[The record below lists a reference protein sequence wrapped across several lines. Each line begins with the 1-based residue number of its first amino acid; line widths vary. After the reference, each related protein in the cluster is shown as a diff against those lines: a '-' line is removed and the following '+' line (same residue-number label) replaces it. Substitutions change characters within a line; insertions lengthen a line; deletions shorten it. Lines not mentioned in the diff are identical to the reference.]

1 MDEFKRFDIYKSMCP
16 DWDAFIDSLKRPL
29 NRTGVSNPI
38 RVERSVLIER
48 LHAKG
53 ISCQP
58 MTWNEHGIRFAPADR
73 LGNTFEY
80 LAGMF
85 NIQEEVAMT
94 AAQLLQPKEGDRIL
108 DLCAA
113 PGNKSIQLAMA
124 LKNTGT
130 VIANDR
136 SAGRMRAVRSVIDRL
151 GLLNL
156 STLHSDAS
164 NLPRAVGS
172 FDGVMA
178 DVPCSCE
185 GTSRKNPGIL
195 KTRSFVNE
203 LIRLQIAIF
212 KRAIELCRPGG
223 RVVYATCTYSPDEN
237 EGVIAEV
244 LKTHG
249 DQVAWRSADIP
260 GFVGS
265 PGLKEWNEKQY
276 GKGFEN
282 ARRFWPH
289 QNDTGGFFVAVFE
302 KVDDRCPET
311 PPFELDVAEPA
322 LLQGTFDRYGF
333 PKTMTDDYRF
343 FQANNKKMSIVN
355 GDHVGITR
363 NLKGGSGIGFIRMG
377 ARFPKL
383 TTAACVALDGKITDH
398 IVDLN
403 REQTVQYLR
412 RQNVDFTCDLRGH
425 IVVRHDGFSL
435 GTALVREG
443 HLESLFPNS
452 LKVNPDINP
461 L

>member
-1 MDEFKRFDIYKSMCP
+1 MTFEKFEPYKDICP
-16 DWDAFIDSLKRPL
+16 DWAAFTDALSRPL
-29 NRTGVSNPI
+29 NRTGMTNSG
-38 RVERSVLIER
+38 RIER
-48 LHAKG
+48 EDLLLRLKARG
-53 ISCQP
+53 IDAQP
-58 MTWNEHGIRFAPADR
+58 MTWNDGGIKFGPEDK

-80 LAGMF
+80 LTGMF

-94 AAQLLQPKEGDRIL
+94 AALLLEPKPGDRLL

-124 LKNTGT
+124 MNNTGT
-130 VIANDR
+130 VVANDR

-156 STLHSDAS
+156 TTLHSDAS
-164 NLPRAVGS
+164 NLPRSVGA
-172 FDGVMA
+172 FDGVLA

-185 GTSRKNPGIL
+185 GTSRKNPKVL
-195 KTRSFVNE
+195 KTRCFMGE
-203 LIRLQIAIF
+203 MIRLQISIF
-212 KRAIELCRPGG
+212 KRAIELCKPGG
-223 RVVYATCTYSPDEN
+223 RVVYATCTYSPEEN

-249 DQVAWRSADIP
+249 HQVEWRSADIP

-265 PGLKEWNEKQY
+265 EGLQSWKGTIF
-276 GKGFEN
+276 GKDFEN

-302 KVDDRCPET
+302 KTEDKCPET
-311 PPFELDVAEPA
+311 EVPVYELKAADILKATIE
-322 LLQGTFDRYGF
+322 RYGF
-333 PKTMTDDYRF
+333 PDTMIEDYRF
-343 FQANNKKMSIVN
+343 FQANKKKMSIIN
-355 GDHVGITR
+355 GDHVGISKRLTVA
-363 NLKGGSGIGFIRMG
+363 SGLGFIRMG

-383 TTAACVALDGKITDH
+383 TTSACVALDGKITDH
-398 IVDLN
+398 IVDLD
-403 REQTVQYLR
+403 REQTLQYLR
-412 RQNVDFTCDLRGH
+412 RSKVDFQSDFRGH

-452 LKVNPDINP
+452 LSVNDDVFP